1 MRRLPSL
8 LAALL
13 AATLALTACG
23 GSPGGGDSS
32 GSGDSGPS
40 KVIVGASPVPHAK
53 ILEFVRDNLAA
64 DAGIELEIKEFDDFT
79 TPNTALS
86 EGSIDANYFQHLP
99 YLEAETASKGYKFSH
114 GEGIHIEPYAL
125 FSSKHKSLG
134 DIPDGATIAITNDV
148 SNQYRALK
156 LLEKSG
162 LLQNIGEDASVA
174 NLTTE
179 QNPRGLAFEENAPE
193 VIVQLR
199 EDPAI
204 DLAFI
209 NGNFLL
215 TAGLNAEDALLVEEV
230 EGNPY
235 ANMLVWRTDNTN
247 TGVATLDGLLHSQQV
262 KDYIKRT
269 WPSGDVIAAG

>member
-86 EGSIDANYFQHLP
+86 EGSIDANYFQHLT

-114 GEGIHIEPYAL
+114 CEGIHIEPYAL

-230 EGNPY
+230 EGNHY

>member
-269 WPSGDVIAAG
+269 RPSGDVIAAG